1 MHFSIIQLDVADSL
15 QRLEAKWA
23 ELISS
28 TLQVEVAS
36 AGLVQELEQ
45 MKKYE
50 AQLLKEVGDLESK

>member
-1 MHFSIIQLDVADSL
+1 MEESL